1 MKKTE
6 ATRDGVQRLIDAK
19 FIEPID
25 YPTWFDNVVMVK
37 KKNDK
42 GRMYI
47 NFTSLDKA
55 HPKDDFPT
63 TEDSQDS

>member
-6 ATRDGVQRLIDAK
+6 ATRDEVQRLLDAK

-25 YPTWFDNVVMVK
+25 YPTWLDNGLIVK

-42 GRMYI
+42 GRTCI
-47 NFTSLDKA
+47 NFTSLNKA